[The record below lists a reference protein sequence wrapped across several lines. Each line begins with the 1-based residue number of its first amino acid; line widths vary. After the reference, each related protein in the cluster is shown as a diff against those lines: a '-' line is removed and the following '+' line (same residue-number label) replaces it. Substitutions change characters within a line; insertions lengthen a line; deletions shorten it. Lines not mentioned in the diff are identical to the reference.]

1 MKARGTK
8 VTSPMLQAGG
18 PGVLRQNLQEFFDA
32 CGPACFDLEDPAYI
46 DIIAINAFCGDFNGP
61 AGCRGGAAFIY
72 NEALATS
79 NVFVNLPVY
88 ITNWSRLQTSNPEDQ
103 LEAIEAIDAF
113 FPSTNNNN
121 NNGTDNRIVQ
131 RVYWFGATDFG
142 GGSSNNFLTTVLN
155 DGTSLGEH
163 WRSKCDSLATSQV
176 HANTDD
182 ILQQVVV
189 NNSCPDDVWFRES
202 YPDMKIPGNS
212 VQTYNTAEEI
222 HTTHS
227 EPGGNRFSFA
237 KWDCFA
243 WNMGRGGDRTCV
255 DDSMAL
261 VELNMG
267 AGQQLAIGS
276 PVIGN
281 WNFNTQ
287 TGFIN
292 LGMTVLVTTL
302 DDEPSCITPGGSYHY
317 PFSDCD
323 TIGGKFVPAT
333 GGNGDGYCTPPEGSR
348 GCQAQAATSAGE
360 TWQDTLR
367 DGTFTTSDNN
377 QSYNNCLPSKL
388 PYGSPVPQNGAT
400 QNCANKD
407 ATFFC
412 NPDANPWPPV
422 GFLFDCTK
430 PQQKIT
436 ITLTCE

>member
-1 MKARGTK
+1 MQFTTK
-8 VTSPMLQAGG
+8 TILLALSIISTSH
-18 PGVLRQNLQEFFDA
+18 V
-32 CGPACFDLEDPAYI
+32 
-46 DIIAINAFCGDFNGP
+46 NA
-61 AGCRGGAAFIY
+61 
-72 NEALATS
+72 
-79 NVFVNLPVY
+79 
-88 ITNWSRLQTSNPEDQ
+88 
-103 LEAIEAIDAF
+103 
-113 FPSTNNNN
+113 
-121 NNGTDNRIVQ
+121 DN
-131 RVYWFGATDFG
+131 
-142 GGSSNNFLTTVLN
+142 
-155 DGTSLGEH
+155 
-163 WRSKCDSLATSQV
+163 
-176 HANTDD
+176 DD

-237 KWDCFA
+237 KYDCFT
-243 WNMGRGGDRTCV
+243 GRTCT
-255 DDSMAL
+255 DESLAL
-261 VELNMG
+261 VELNMK

-276 PVIGN
+276 PVVGN

-292 LGMTVLVTTL
+292 LGMTVLVTTM
-302 DDEPSCITPGGSYHY
+302 DDEPSCITPGGSYQY

-333 GGNGDGYCTPPEGSR
+333 DGEGDGYCAPPEPR
-348 GCQAQAATSAGE
+348 GCKAQAATSAGE

-367 DGTFTTSDNN
+367 DGTFTTSDYNH
-377 QSYNNCLPSKL
+377 SYNNCLPSKL
-388 PYGSPVPQNGAT
+388 PYGSQVPQNGDT
-400 QNCANKD
+400 QGCANKD

-412 NPDANPWPPV
+412 NPDPNPWPPV

-436 ITLTCE
+436 ITLTCEWVIYRMNWIGNNKQRLQITTWTRRSVPEIKWKRITNEIEYT